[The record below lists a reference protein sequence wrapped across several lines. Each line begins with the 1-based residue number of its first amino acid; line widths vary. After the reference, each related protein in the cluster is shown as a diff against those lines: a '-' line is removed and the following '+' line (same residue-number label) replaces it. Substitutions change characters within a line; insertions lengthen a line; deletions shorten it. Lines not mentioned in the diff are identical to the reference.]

1 MVSSVNIYI
10 KFLLKMKTIFSLWFI
25 TLIFFSC
32 SPVKD
37 ISYFQQ
43 LGQSANGEIHAEY
56 SARIKPKD
64 ILSITV
70 VSSEPD
76 ASRRYNLIAPQLE
89 ANIGYLQG
97 QPMLQNYLVDE
108 DGNINFPSLGALQVK
123 GLSTKEVEL
132 LIEDQLK
139 NYFTEEM
146 PIITARIMNYSVNVL
161 GEVQRPGQFETENG
175 RMTILEGLS
184 LAGDMTIYGRR
195 DNVKVIRQDANGKI
209 LVYTLNFNDKNVF
222 NSPGFFLEQNDV
234 VYVEPNQS
242 KANSSK
248 YGAAE
253 TFRISTLSVLISL
266 ATMATTI
273 FSLTR

>member
-1 MVSSVNIYI
+1 
-10 KFLLKMKTIFSLWFI
+10 MKRLFYLSLI
-25 TLIFFSC
+25 ALSFFSC
-32 SPVKD
+32 TPVKNV
-37 ISYFQQ
+37 SYFQQ
-43 LGQSANGEIHAEY
+43 LGQSVNELNRAVYI
-56 SARIKPKD
+56 ARIKPKD

-108 DGNINFPSLGALQVK
+108 EGKINFPSLGVLQVK
-123 GLSTKEVEL
+123 ELTTKELEL
-132 LIEDQLK
+132 YIGEQLK
-139 NYFTEEM
+139 PFFTEEM
-146 PIITARIMNYSVNVL
+146 PIITARIMNYSVNIL
-161 GEVQRPGQFETENG
+161 GEVNRPGQFETRNG

-195 DNVKVIRQDANGKI
+195 DNVKVIRENANGERF
-209 LVYTLNFNDKNVF
+209 VYTLNFNDKNVF

-242 KANSSK
+242 RANSSK

-253 TFRISTLSVLISL
+253 NYRISTLSVLISL

-273 FSLTR
+273 FSVTR

>member
-1 MVSSVNIYI
+1 MMKVFCLLVISS
-10 KFLLKMKTIFSLWFI
+10 FI
-25 TLIFFSC
+25 ISC
-32 SPVKD
+32 SPVKN
-37 ISYFQQ
+37 ISYFPQ
-43 LGQSANGEIHAEY
+43 LGESGGALNRAEY

-70 VSSEPD
+70 VSSEPN

-89 ANIGYLQG
+89 VNIGYLQG

-108 DGNINFPSLGALQVK
+108 EGNISFPSLGTLQVK
-123 GLSTKEVEL
+123 GLSTKELEL
-132 LIEDQLK
+132 LISDQLK
-139 NYFTEEM
+139 SFFTEEM
-146 PIITARIMNYSVNVL
+146 PIITARIMNYSVNIL
-161 GEVQRPGQFETENG
+161 GEVQRPGKFETNNG
-175 RMTILEGLS
+175 RMTVLEGLS
-184 LAGDMTIYGRR
+184 MAGDMTIYGRR
-195 DNVKVIRQDANGKI
+195 DNVKVIREDANGERF
-209 LVYTLNFNDKNVF
+209 VYTLNFNDKNVF

-253 TFRISTLSVLISL
+253 TYRISTLSVLISL

>member
-1 MVSSVNIYI
+1 MSPLHIEI
-10 KFLLKMKTIFSLWFI
+10 KNMLNMKRFFYFFVITLSIFSC
-25 TLIFFSC
+25 T
-32 SPVKD
+32 PVKN

-43 LGQSANGEIHAEY
+43 LGQSVTDLNRAEY
-56 SARIKPKD
+56 AARIKPKD

-76 ASRRYNLIAPQLE
+76 ASKRYNLIAPQLE

-108 DGNINFPSLGALQVK
+108 AGNINFPSLGVLQVK
-123 GLSTKEVEL
+123 ELTTKELEL
-132 LIEDQLK
+132 LIEKHLRPF
-139 NYFTEEM
+139 FTEEM

-161 GEVQRPGQFETENG
+161 GEVNRPGQFETKNG

-184 LAGDMTIYGRR
+184 MAGDMTIYGRR
-195 DNVKVIRQDANGKI
+195 DNVKVIREDANGERFI
-209 LVYTLNFNDKNVF
+209 YTLNFNDKNIF

-242 KANSSK
+242 RANSSK

-253 TFRISTLSVLISL
+253 TYRISTLTVLISL

-273 FSLTR
+273 FSVTR

>member
-1 MVSSVNIYI
+1 MKRFFY
-10 KFLLKMKTIFSLWFI
+10 LLVIML
-25 TLIFFSC
+25 LVFSC
-32 SPVKD
+32 TPVKN

-43 LGQSANGEIHAEY
+43 LGESGSSLNRAEF
-56 SARIKPKD
+56 SARIKSKD

-70 VSSEPD
+70 VSSEPN

-108 DGNINFPSLGALQVK
+108 EGKINFPSLGILQVK
-123 GLSTKEVEL
+123 GLSTKELEL
-132 LIEDQLK
+132 LIEEHLK
-139 NYFTEEM
+139 SFFTEEM

-161 GEVQRPGQFETENG
+161 GEVQRPGKFESNNG
-175 RMTILEGLS
+175 RMTVLEGLS
-184 LAGDMTIYGRR
+184 MAGDMTIYGRR
-195 DNVKVIRQDANGKI
+195 DNVKVIREDANGERF
-209 LVYTLNFNDKNVF
+209 VYTLNFNDKNIF

-242 KANSSK
+242 RANSSK
-248 YGAAE
+248 SGAAE
-253 TFRISTLSVLISL
+253 SYRISTLSVLLSL

>member
-1 MVSSVNIYI
+1 
-10 KFLLKMKTIFSLWFI
+10 MKKVYCLSLISFI
-25 TLIFFSC
+25 IISC

-43 LGQSANGEIHAEY
+43 LGESGGGLSRAEF

-70 VSSEPD
+70 VSSEPE
-76 ASRRYNLIAPQLE
+76 ASSRYNLIAPQLE

-108 DGNINFPSLGALQVK
+108 EGNINFPSLGTLQVK
-123 GLSTKEVEL
+123 GLSTKELEL
-132 LIEDQLK
+132 LIEEHLK
-139 NYFTEEM
+139 PFFTEEM

-161 GEVQRPGQFETENG
+161 GEVQRPGRFETNNG
-175 RMTILEGLS
+175 RMTVLEGLS

-195 DNVKVIRQDANGKI
+195 DNVKVIREDANGERI
-209 LVYTLNFNDKNVF
+209 VYTLNFNDKNVF

-242 KANSSK
+242 MANSSK

-253 TFRISTLSVLISL
+253 TYRISTLSVLISL

>member
-1 MVSSVNIYI
+1 MKRFFY
-10 KFLLKMKTIFSLWFI
+10 LLVI
-25 TLIFFSC
+25 TLLVFSC
-32 SPVKD
+32 TPVKN

-43 LGQSANGEIHAEY
+43 LGESGSSLNRAEF
-56 SARIKPKD
+56 SARIKSKD

-70 VSSEPD
+70 VSSEPN

-108 DGNINFPSLGALQVK
+108 EGKINFPSLGILQVK
-123 GLSTKEVEL
+123 GLSTKELEL
-132 LIEDQLK
+132 LIEEHLK
-139 NYFTEEM
+139 SFFTEEM

-161 GEVQRPGQFETENG
+161 GEVQRPGKFESNNG
-175 RMTILEGLS
+175 RMTVLEGLS
-184 LAGDMTIYGRR
+184 MAGDMTIYGRR
-195 DNVKVIRQDANGKI
+195 DNVKVIREDTNGERF
-209 LVYTLNFNDKNVF
+209 VYTLNFNDKNVF

-242 KANSSK
+242 RANSSK

-253 TFRISTLSVLISL
+253 TYRISTLSVLISL

>member
-1 MVSSVNIYI
+1 MKKIIYL
-10 KFLLKMKTIFSLWFI
+10 FVLAFI
-25 TLIFFSC
+25 IISC
-32 SPVKD
+32 SPVRNV
-37 ISYFQQ
+37 SYFQQ
-43 LGQSANGEIHAEY
+43 LEQSISMLNRAEY
-56 SARIKPKD
+56 SAGIKPKD

-108 DGNINFPSLGALQVK
+108 EGNINFPSLGMLQVK
-123 GLSTKEVEL
+123 GLSTKELEE
-132 LIEDQLK
+132 LIEEQLRPF
-139 NYFTEEM
+139 FTEEM

-161 GEVQRPGQFETENG
+161 GEVQRPGQFETNNG
-175 RMTILEGLS
+175 RMTVLEGLAM
-184 LAGDMTIYGRR
+184 AGDMTIFGRR
-195 DNVKVIRQDANGKI
+195 DNVKVIREDANGDRV
-209 LVYTLNFNDKNVF
+209 VYTLNFNDKNVF

-242 KANSSK
+242 RANSSK

-253 TFRISTLSVLISL
+253 TYRISTLSVLISL
-266 ATMATTI
+266 ATMAVTI
-273 FSLTR
+273 IGITR

>member
-1 MVSSVNIYI
+1 MSFIYI
-10 KFLLKMKTIFSLWFI
+10 DIKILLKMKKAFYLWVATLFI
-25 TLIFFSC
+25 VSC
-32 SPVKD
+32 SPAKD

-43 LGQSANGEIHAEY
+43 LGQTNSELPRAEY

-97 QPMLQNYLVDE
+97 QPMLQNYLVDDE
-108 DGNINFPSLGALQVK
+108 GNINFPSLGILQVN
-123 GLSTKEVEL
+123 GLSTKELEN
-132 LIEDQLK
+132 LIEEKLK
-139 NYFTEEM
+139 PFFTVEM

-161 GEVQRPGQFETENG
+161 GEVQRPGQFETKNG
-175 RMTILEGLS
+175 RVTVLEALS
-184 LAGDMTIYGRR
+184 MAGDMTIYGRR
-195 DNVKVIRQDANGKI
+195 DNVKVIREDANGERF
-209 LVYTLNFNDKNVF
+209 VFTLNFNDKNVF

-242 KANSSK
+242 RANSSK

-253 TFRISTLSVLISL
+253 TYRISTLTVLISL

-273 FSLTR
+273 FGLTR

>member
-1 MVSSVNIYI
+1 
-10 KFLLKMKTIFSLWFI
+10 MKKVFCLSFI
-25 TLIFFSC
+25 SFIIISC

-43 LGQSANGEIHAEY
+43 LGETGGVLSRAEF
-56 SARIKPKD
+56 SARIKPTD

-108 DGNINFPSLGALQVK
+108 TGSINFPSLGTLQVK
-123 GLSTKEVEL
+123 GLSTKQLEL
-132 LIEDQLK
+132 LIEEQLK
-139 NYFTEEM
+139 PYFTEEM
-146 PIITARIMNYSVNVL
+146 PIITARIMNYTVNVL
-161 GEVQRPGQFETENG
+161 GEVQRPGKFETNNG
-175 RMTILEGLS
+175 RMTVLEGLS
-184 LAGDMTIYGRR
+184 MAGDMTIYGRR
-195 DNVKVIRQDANGKI
+195 DNVKVIREDANGERF
-209 LVYTLNFNDKNVF
+209 VYTLNFNDKNVF

-242 KANSSK
+242 RANSSK

-253 TFRISTLSVLISL
+253 TYRISTLTVLISL

-273 FSLTR
+273 FGLTR

>member
-1 MVSSVNIYI
+1 MKRFFY
-10 KFLLKMKTIFSLWFI
+10 LLVITLPIFSC
-25 TLIFFSC
+25 T
-32 SPVKD
+32 PVKN

-43 LGQSANGEIHAEY
+43 LGESGSSLNRAEY
-56 SARIKPKD
+56 SASIKPKD

-70 VSSEPD
+70 VSSEPS
-76 ASRRYNLIAPQLE
+76 ASSRYNLIAPQLE

-108 DGNINFPSLGALQVK
+108 EGNISFPSLGTLQVK
-123 GLSTKEVEL
+123 GLSTKELEL
-132 LIEDQLK
+132 LISDQLK
-139 NYFTEEM
+139 SFFTEEM

-161 GEVQRPGQFETENG
+161 GEVQRPGRFETNNG
-175 RMTILEGLS
+175 RMTVLEGLS
-184 LAGDMTIYGRR
+184 MAGDMTIYGRR
-195 DNVKVIRQDANGKI
+195 DNVKVIREDANGER

-253 TFRISTLSVLISL
+253 TYRISTLSVLISL